1 MRFVSQITLSPEAVF
16 FEGKGTFFSN
26 LLGTLAHFR
35 HFSCKGIPQTV
46 RITSWA
52 RRARC

>member
-26 LLGTLAHFR
+26 LLGT
-35 HFSCKGIPQTV
+35 FSAVVAVSYYGEV
-46 RITSWA
+46 GSSL
-52 RRARC
+52 